1 MRKRC
6 LLIIDVQTALTSQY
20 PVDENKMIEHIR
32 KLIRVCHNQHL
43 EIVYVR
49 HHDEELI
56 LNSDGW
62 QIDSRIT
69 PRQDDKIFEKEYNSA
84 FKNTNLDAYLKS
96 QGIQDLIIVGMQSEY
111 CIDTSIKVAFELG
124 YRVIVPKDATTT
136 FDNDIISGKVLKQ
149 YLEEKIWK
157 NRFAQVIEV
166 DTLLMM
172 IESKLGF
179 KFSYGKTSFKDAALI
194 RQAVFVE
201 EQGFEKEFDKL
212 DNTAYHLVIYK
223 DEQPIAVGRMYFK
236 DKTTMILGRIAAIKE
251 YRGQKLGSK
260 VVTALE
266 NKARELGCLETELSA
281 QQQAQKFYEKLGY
294 KPDGDMYYDEWCPHV
309 TMKKIL

>member
-1 MRKRC
+1 MKYKSNNNIVYSCKYHVVFCPKYRRKV
-6 LLIIDVQTALTSQY
+6 LNNG
-20 PVDENKMIEHIR
+20 VDERLK
-32 KLIRVCHNQHL
+32 
-43 EIVYVR
+43 
-49 HHDEELI
+49 ELI
-56 LNSDGW
+56 NNICQELHV
-62 QIDSRIT
+62 
-69 PRQDDKIFEKEYNSA
+69 
-84 FKNTNLDAYLKS
+84 
-96 QGIQDLIIVGMQSEY
+96 DLIEMEVMP
-111 CIDTSIKVAFELG
+111 DHVHL
-124 YRVIVPKDATTT
+124 
-136 FDNDIISGKVLKQ
+136 L
-149 YLEEKIWK
+149 L
-157 NRFAQVIEV
+157 EV

-172 IESKLGF
+172 IESKLDF

-212 DNTAYHLVIYK
+212 DNTAYRLVIYK

>member
-1 MRKRC
+1 
-6 LLIIDVQTALTSQY
+6 
-20 PVDENKMIEHIR
+20 MIEHIR

-136 FDNDIISGKVLKQ
+136 FDNDIISGKVLK
-149 YLEEKIWK
+149 LWK
-157 NRFAQVIEV
+157 VIHKMWIM
-166 DTLLMM
+166 L
-172 IESKLGF
+172 
-179 KFSYGKTSFKDAALI
+179 
-194 RQAVFVE
+194 R
-201 EQGFEKEFDKL
+201 
-212 DNTAYHLVIYK
+212 
-223 DEQPIAVGRMYFK
+223 
-236 DKTTMILGRIAAIKE
+236 
-251 YRGQKLGSK
+251 
-260 VVTALE
+260 
-266 NKARELGCLETELSA
+266 
-281 QQQAQKFYEKLGY
+281 
-294 KPDGDMYYDEWCPHV
+294 KP
-309 TMKKIL
+309 